1 GLKPENLRWHEHE
14 NLVFYAKAAWDIEY
28 RFPFGFKELEGIHNR
43 SDYDLTQH
51 TKFSGTDLSYRDPQ
65 TNEKY
70 VPWIVETS
78 VGVDRTFLAVMTD
91 AYTEETVGEND
102 TRIVL
107 KFPKK
112 LAPVQVAVFPLMKN
126 KEELVGKAR
135 GIYTDL
141 KKTFRAEFDDNGN
154 VGKRYRRQD
163 EIGTPYCVTVDFDTI
178 GLGEDA
184 SLVDT
189 VTVRDRDTMQ
199 QTRVKIAELS
209 GFLAEKFSA

>member
-1 GLKPENLRWHEHE
+1 
-14 NLVFYAKAAWDIEY
+14 V
-28 RFPFGFKELEGIHNR
+28 HNR

-51 TKFSGTDLSYRDPQ
+51 SKFSGVDLSYRDPQ

-70 VPWIVETS
+70 TPWIVETS
-78 VGVDRTFLAVMTD
+78 VGVGRTFLMVMTE
-91 AYTEETVGEND
+91 AYTEEKISEDD

-126 KEELVGKAR
+126 KPELVGKAR
-135 GIYTDL
+135 EIFAML
-141 KKTFRAEFDDNGN
+141 KKDFRCEFDDNGN

-163 EIGTPYCVTVDFDTI
+163 EIGTPYCVTVDFDT
-178 GLGEDA
+178 LTDNA
-184 SLVDT
+184 

-199 QTRVKIAELS
+199 QERVKIEELKQY
-209 GFLAEKFSA
+209 LKKEI